1 MNGEGGRI
9 HNPSADQTN
18 VSDAP
23 IPHRQPASGGVP
35 RFTIRL
41 VNEDKAAR
49 YHRLKR
55 RAAVMGIVV
64 NAGLLALL
72 LGSGASVR
80 LRDVAVRLTG
90 GQADSP
96 STVALYV
103 STLAAVQAI
112 AMLPLACYDGFV
124 LERRFGLSTESMRVF
139 IRDHLKA
146 VLVNVALALVA
157 AEVVFAAIRMSPGA
171 WWAIAAGALT
181 LGMALLAGLAPV
193 LLFPLFYRF
202 KRLDRRE
209 LHDRL
214 AALSQRAGVRVLGVY
229 EWGLGAKSR
238 RANAALVGS
247 WRTRRVLVSD
257 TLLADYTDDEIEVIL
272 AHELGHHA
280 HRDLLTGLALEAV
293 LITAALAVAALT
305 VDAAWQRLAL
315 TGPSDVAG
323 LPLLVLGAGA
333 VMLAATPLVNGISR
347 HHERRADRYALSLTD
362 RPAAFVSALRR
373 LGTQNLAETNPPRVA
388 LWLFHSHPPL
398 EQRLSDARAF
408 LDRPAGT
415 VAS

>member
-1 MNGEGGRI
+1 M
-9 HNPSADQTN
+9 
-18 VSDAP
+18 
-23 IPHRQPASGGVP
+23 
-35 RFTIRL
+35 RL

-55 RAAVMGIVV
+55 RAAALGIVL

-72 LGSGASVR
+72 LGSGGSVR
-80 LRDVAVRLTG
+80 LRDLAVRLTG
-90 GQADSP
+90 AQPDGASAVAIYVGALAVLQA
-96 STVALYV
+96 V
-103 STLAAVQAI
+103 
-112 AMLPLACYDGFV
+112 AMLPLAWYDDFV
-124 LERRFGLSTESMRVF
+124 LEHRFGLSTESAGVF
-139 IRDHLKA
+139 IRDHVKA
-146 VLVNVALALVA
+146 VLVNVALVLGA
-157 AEVVFAAIRMSPGA
+157 AEIVFAAIRMRPGG
-171 WWAIAAGALT
+171 WWMVAAGALT
-181 LGMALLAGLAPV
+181 LGMALIAGLAPV

-229 EWGLGAKSR
+229 EWGLGDKSR

-280 HRDLLTGLALEAV
+280 HRDLLTRLALEAV
-293 LITAALAVAALT
+293 LLTAALAVAAQV
-305 VDAAWQRLAL
+305 VDAAWQPLGL
-315 TGPSDVAG
+315 TAPSDVAG
-323 LPLLVLGAGA
+323 VPLLVLGAGV

-347 HHERRADRYALSLTD
+347 HHERRADRYALSLTE

-373 LGTQNLAETNPPRVA
+373 LGTQNLAETNPPRMA
-388 LWLFHSHPPL
+388 LWLFHRHPPL
-398 EQRLSDARAF
+398 EQRISDARDF
-408 LDRPAGT
+408 VDRA
-415 VAS
+415 ASRLAS

>member
-1 MNGEGGRI
+1 M
-9 HNPSADQTN
+9 Q
-18 VSDAP
+18 V
-23 IPHRQPASGGVP
+23 
-35 RFTIRL
+35 

-55 RAAVMGIVV
+55 RATVVTVAV
-64 NAGLLALL
+64 NAGLLAAL
-72 LGSGASVR
+72 LGGGGSVR
-80 LRDVAVRLTG
+80 LRELAVKLTG
-90 GQADSP
+90 SRPDAAL
-96 STVALYV
+96 TVAFYV
-103 STLAAVQAI
+103 CLFATVQAI
-112 AMLPLACYDGFV
+112 VTLPLAYYDGFL
-124 LERRFGLSTESMRVF
+124 LERRYGLSVESRRDF
-139 IRDHLKA
+139 TRDHLKA
-146 VLVNVALALVA
+146 MLVNVGLALLA
-157 AEVVFAAIRMSPGA
+157 GEIVFAAMRTWPAA
-171 WWAIAAGALT
+171 WWMVAASALT
-181 LGMALLAGLAPV
+181 LGMALVAGLAPV

-202 KRLDRRE
+202 KQLERRE

-293 LITAALAVAALT
+293 LMTTALGVGAVAL
-305 VDAAWQRLAL
+305 DRAWSLLGL

-323 LPLLVLGAGA
+323 VPLLLLTAGA
-333 VMLAATPLVNGISR
+333 VMVCATPLVNGISR
-347 HHERRADRYALSLTD
+347 HHERRADRYAMALTD
-362 RPAAFVSALRR
+362 RPAALVSALRR

-398 EQRLSDARAF
+398 DERISAARAF
-408 LDRPAGT
+408 AEPAGPRSPLSAT
-415 VAS
+415 HS

>member
-1 MNGEGGRI
+1 M
-9 HNPSADQTN
+9 
-18 VSDAP
+18 
-23 IPHRQPASGGVP
+23 
-35 RFTIRL
+35 RL

-55 RAAVMGIVV
+55 RAAIAGIVV
-64 NAGLLALL
+64 NAGLLAALL
-72 LGSGASVR
+72 VSGGSVR
-80 LRDVAVRLTG
+80 LRDLAELTG
-90 GQADSP
+90 GQPGAASA
-96 STVALYV
+96 VAIYV
-103 STLAAVQAI
+103 SVLAALQAVL
-112 AMLPLACYDGFV
+112 MLPLAYYDGFV
-124 LERRFGLSTESMRVF
+124 LERRFGMSTESTGVF

-146 VLVNVALALVA
+146 VLVNTALAVIA
-157 AEVVFAAIRMSPGA
+157 AEIVFGA
-171 WWAIAAGALT
+171 MHTWPRGWWMVAGGALT
-181 LGMALLAGLAPV
+181 LGLALIAGLAPV

-214 AALSQRAGVRVLGVY
+214 SALSQRAGVRVLGVY

-247 WRTRRVLVSD
+247 WGTRRVLVSD

-293 LITAALAVAALT
+293 LLTAALAVAALAA
-305 VDAAWQRLAL
+305 DAAWQPLGL

-323 LPLLVLGAGA
+323 IPLLVLGAGA

-347 HHERRADRYALSLTD
+347 HHERRADRYALSLTE

-373 LGTQNLAETNPPRVA
+373 LGTQNLAETNPPRMA

-398 EQRLSDARAF
+398 DERISAARAF
-408 LDRPAGT
+408 ARPPRPGVQLPA
-415 VAS
+415 APS